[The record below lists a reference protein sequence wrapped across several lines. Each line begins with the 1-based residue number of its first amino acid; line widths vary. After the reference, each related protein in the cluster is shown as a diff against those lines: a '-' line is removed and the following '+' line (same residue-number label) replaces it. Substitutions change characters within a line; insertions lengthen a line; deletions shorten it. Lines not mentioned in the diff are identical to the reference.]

1 MTDTEALKYMKLIYH
16 IMKDYPNYP
25 NKEDLYQAG
34 WVGLAEAEKT
44 YDKSYNTKL
53 STYAYQSIKGEM
65 SRLVEKDKPIKV
77 SRDLMKLNLKY
88 QKMKILLTQQLMRE
102 PSIEEVAN
110 YLGVT
115 EEELTEA
122 ICASEPVKSI
132 HYSIESDTKDLL
144 FIQSINTS
152 MKSLILPSVEYN
164 QDAILDLKNAIY
176 GLEEKDR
183 KIISYYM
190 TKNQSEIG
198 EIMDMSQ
205 VKVSRQLTKIRKE
218 ILSKVA

>member
-1 MTDTEALKYMKLIYH
+1 
-16 IMKDYPNYP
+16 MKDYPNYP

-115 EEELTEA
+115 EEELNEA

-144 FIQSINTS
+144 
-152 MKSLILPSVEYN
+152 LEDILPSVEYN

-176 GLEEKDR
+176 GLEGKDR

>member
-1 MTDTEALKYMKLIYH
+1 
-16 IMKDYPNYP
+16 MKDYPNYP

-65 SRLVEKDKPIKV
+65 SRVVEKDKPIKV

-115 EEELTEA
+115 EEELNEA

-144 FIQSINTS
+144 
-152 MKSLILPSVEYN
+152 LEDILPSVEYN

-176 GLEEKDR
+176 GLEGKDR

>member
-144 FIQSINTS
+144 
-152 MKSLILPSVEYN
+152 LEDILPSVEYN